1 MISILLFV
9 VETFYCSRTYYH
21 KTNVSIQLT
30 SYILPLYKVHNTV
43 IVLVEVQQQ
52 NEYFES
58 TYILRQKY
66 HHHNNEDYDVDDDI
80 ENQSPTQMLYSQECK
95 VSACFHMF
103 LVHESKTKK
112 RKRETQLQQTMY
124 PNILL
129 HTPNQ
134 TKHTVGCRIHLEPYM
149 LPI

>member
-1 MISILLFV
+1 M
-9 VETFYCSRTYYH
+9 
-21 KTNVSIQLT
+21 
-30 SYILPLYKVHNTV
+30 KV
-43 IVLVEVQQQ
+43 
-52 NEYFES
+52 
-58 TYILRQKY
+58 YILRQKY

-129 HTPNQ
+129 HTPKQ
-134 TKHTVGCRIHLEPYM
+134 TKHTVGWRIHLELYM
-149 LPI
+149 LPIQHIKLFSPTFYLSAGHSNVI